1 MKRHVRVWLGRGLW
15 TALSLAFGLRRL
27 IGGRRAP
34 PADPELILIVR
45 FDLMGDVVNA
55 LSAAAAARRRWP
67 QARVVFMSPPAW
79 QPIVRRCPAVDEVIP
94 FDGGAVTHWPAMLN
108 PGAWRTTVH
117 ALRAL
122 RAGKFDMAVS
132 VYGPIAGA
140 VVGMSGARWR
150 VGYRA
155 EAPAW
160 SFDQALPG
168 HRRNG
173 GPHEAELATRLI
185 QHADPAWHTVQA
197 ETESDL
203 AADLPRPLIVL
214 HPGAAHGEAKRWP
227 DAHWAT
233 LARALAPDVGAL
245 AVVGLDDARPT
256 ADRMAK
262 AAAIHDLTGGTSLDE
277 LIGVLAGA
285 DAVVS
290 TDSGPG
296 HLARALGRRVV
307 MLHGPTDT
315 AIHGPGD
322 PASRALRVDLPCGP
336 CYNFDR
342 PAECRFGDVL
352 CMRWLSPERVRE
364 AVLDVMAS
372 PKRGA

>member
-1 MKRHVRVWLGRGLW
+1 MKRHVRAWLGRGLW
-15 TALSLAFGLRRL
+15 IALSLAFGLRRL

-34 PADPELILIVR
+34 PDDPKQILIVR

-55 LSAAAAARRRWP
+55 LSAAAAARRSWP
-67 QARVVFMSPPAW
+67 RARVVFMGPPAW
-79 QPIVRRCPAVDEVIP
+79 QPIVRRCPAVDEMMP

-108 PGAWRTTVH
+108 PGAWAKTVN

-122 RAGKFDMAVS
+122 RACEFDVAVS

-168 HRRNG
+168 RRRNG
-173 GPHEAELATRLI
+173 GRHEAELATRLI
-185 QHADPAWHTVQA
+185 QHADPAWQTV
-197 ETESDL
+197 EPGIESDL
-203 AADLPRPLIVL
+203 AADLPRPLVVL

-227 DAHWAT
+227 DEHWAT
-233 LARALAPDVGAL
+233 LARTLAPDVGAL

-256 ADRMAK
+256 ADRMAESV
-262 AAAIHDLTGGTSLDE
+262 AIHDLTGGTSLDE

-285 DAVVS
+285 AAVVS

-296 HLARALGRRVV
+296 HLARALGRPVV
-307 MLHGPTDT
+307 MLHGPTDV

-322 PASRALRVDLPCGP
+322 PASRALRVNLPCGP

-342 PAECRFGDVL
+342 PAECRYGDVL
-352 CMRWLSPERVRE
+352 CMQWLSPERVHE

-372 PKRGA
+372 R

>member
-1 MKRHVRVWLGRGLW
+1 MKRRARTWLGHGLW
-15 TALSLAFGLRRL
+15 ILLSLGFGLRRL
-27 IGGRRAP
+27 LAGRRSLP
-34 PADPELILIVR
+34 TNPQSVLIVR

-55 LSAAAAARRRWP
+55 LSAAVAARARWP
-67 QARVVFMSPPAW
+67 HAHLAFMAPPAW
-79 QPIVRRCPAVDEVIP
+79 QPIVSRCPAVDEVIP
-94 FDGGAVTHWPAMLN
+94 FDGGAITHWPAVLD
-108 PGAWRTTVH
+108 PTAW
-117 ALRAL
+117 ARAL
-122 RAGKFDMAVS
+122 RTLQSVRAREFDVAVS

-140 VVGMSGARWR
+140 VVALSGARWR

-155 EAPAW
+155 EAPAF

-168 HRRNG
+168 RRRNG

-185 QHADPAWHTVQA
+185 KRADPAWHTVQP
-197 ETESDL
+197 ETGSDL

-233 LARALAPDVGAL
+233 LARALAPDVGSL

-262 AAAIHDLTGGTSLDE
+262 AAAIRDLTGGTSLDQ
-277 LIGVLAGA
+277 LIGVLAAA
-285 DAVVS
+285 DVFVS

-307 MLHGPTDT
+307 MLHGPTD
-315 AIHGPGD
+315 ISVHGPGHPD
-322 PASRALRVDLPCGP
+322 SRALRVNLPCGP
-336 CYNFDR
+336 CYTFDR
-342 PAECRFGDVL
+342 PAECRFGDAL
-352 CMRWLSPERVRE
+352 CMRWLTPEHVRD
-364 AVLDVMAS
+364 AVLEII
-372 PKRGA
+372 R

>member
-1 MKRHVRVWLGRGLW
+1 MKRRIRVWLGHGLW
-15 TALSLAFGLRRL
+15 ALLSLGFGLRRL
-27 IGGRRAP
+27 LGGRRSLP
-34 PADPELILIVR
+34 TDPRRVLIVR

-55 LSAAAAARRRWP
+55 LAAAAAARERWP
-67 QARVVFMSPPAW
+67 HAHLAFMTPPAW

-94 FDGGAVTHWPAMLN
+94 FDGGTVTHWPAVLDPM
-108 PGAWRTTVH
+108 AWAKVVGV
-117 ALRAL
+117 LRAV
-122 RAGKFDMAVS
+122 RASRFDVAVS

-140 VVGMSGARWR
+140 VVALSGARWR

-173 GPHEAELATRLI
+173 GPHEAELATQLI
-185 QHADPAWHTVQA
+185 QLADPAWQTVEA
-197 ETESDL
+197 GTGSDL
-203 AADLPRPLIVL
+203 VKDLPRPLVIL
-214 HPGAAHGEAKRWP
+214 HPGASHGEAKRWP

-233 LARALAPDVGAL
+233 LARELEPQVTTL
-245 AVVGLDDARPT
+245 AVVGLTDARRT
-256 ADRMAK
+256 ANQIAE
-262 AAAIHDLTGGTSLDE
+262 AAAIHDLTGRTSLDE
-277 LIGVLAGA
+277 LIGVLAHA
-285 DAVVS
+285 DVVVS

-307 MLHGPTDT
+307 MLHGPTDV

-336 CYNFDR
+336 CYSFDR
-342 PAECRFGDVL
+342 PAECRFRDVL
-352 CMRWLSPERVRE
+352 CMQWLAPDRVRDT
-364 AVLDVMAS
+364 VLDMI
-372 PKRGA
+372 R

>member
-1 MKRHVRVWLGRGLW
+1 MKRRVRVWLGRGLW
-15 TALSLAFGLRRL
+15 AFLSLGFGLRRL
-27 IGGRRAP
+27 LGGGRRP
-34 PADPELILIVR
+34 PTEVRRVLIVR

-55 LSAAAAARRRWP
+55 LAAAVAARERWP
-67 QARVVFMSPPAW
+67 HAHLAFMSPPAW

-94 FDGGAVTHWPAMLN
+94 FDGGTVTHWPGVLE
-108 PGAWRTTVH
+108 PRAWARV
-117 ALRAL
+117 ARVLRAV
-122 RAGKFDMAVS
+122 RTSRFDVAVS

-140 VVGMSGARWR
+140 VVALSGARWR
-150 VGYRA
+150 VGYGA

-160 SFDQALPG
+160 SFDEALPG
-168 HRRNG
+168 FRRNG

-185 QHADPAWHTVQA
+185 QHAEPAWHTVVVDS
-197 ETESDL
+197 ESDL
-203 AADLPRPLIVL
+203 VADLPRPLVLL

-227 DAHWAT
+227 DRHWAI
-233 LARALAPDVGAL
+233 LAQMLAPDVGTL

-256 ADRMAK
+256 ADRIAESV
-262 AAAIHDLTGGTSLDE
+262 AIQDLTGGTSLDE

-307 MLHGPTDT
+307 MLHGPTD
-315 AIHGPGD
+315 ISVHGPGA
-322 PASRALRVDLPCGP
+322 PESRALRVDLPCGP

-352 CMRWLSPERVRE
+352 CMQWLAPERVRD
-364 AVLDVMAS
+364 AVLELI
-372 PKRGA
+372 R